1 VGIVAF
7 EIPQWLSLG
16 LIVVIFGLAFL
27 WAQQVERKR
36 LTKTERA
43 AQGLFNGDVK

>member
-7 EIPQWLSLG
+7 EFPQWVSLG
-16 LIVVIFGLAFL
+16 LIVVIFALAFL

-43 AQGLFNGDVK
+43 AQELYDGDVK